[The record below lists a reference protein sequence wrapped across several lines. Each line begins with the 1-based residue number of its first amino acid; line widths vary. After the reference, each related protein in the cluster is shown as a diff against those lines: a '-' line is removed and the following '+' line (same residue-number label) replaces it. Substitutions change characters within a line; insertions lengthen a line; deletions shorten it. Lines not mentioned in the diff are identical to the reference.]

1 MLNAK
6 TSKYVAILTIALL
19 AFNLRTAVSS
29 ISPVVTFIQKEIP
42 LPIITIGLIGL
53 AAPLSFALATSL
65 SYRPARRYGVEK
77 TLMITIVMI
86 ILGHALRAFA
96 WDSTSLFAGS
106 LMSLI
111 GMGIGN
117 VLLPVMVR
125 KYFPNRV
132 GLVSSFYITLTALSA
147 TLGSFVAVPVAES
160 FGWRFSLG
168 QWAIFSV
175 LAAIPLIALLSNSTP
190 EKKALDDSS
199 SKAIWRSPTAWAI
212 AGMQGMTSVF
222 GYVSFA
228 WLPLLLIEH
237 NGVSVAQGGLLLSL
251 FAIMGLPTSIV
262 VPILAAKYK
271 GSHTAITLFSG
282 LMGVTGIL
290 GILFGGNDLLWLFVI
305 LTGLGPTMFP
315 LALTLFNLRATKRA
329 TVLAMSAFGQGLSY
343 STATVS
349 VFVVGVLRELTGG
362 WEAGLWLMFSFALL
376 AIPVAVQI
384 SRGKT
389 IDEEL
394 AR

>member
-1 MLNAK
+1 MKQQTAK
-6 TSKYVAILTIALL
+6 FVAILTIALL

-42 LPIITIGLIGL
+42 LPIVTIGLIGI

-86 ILGHALRAFA
+86 ILGHALRALA

-106 LMSLI
+106 LLSLL

-117 VLLPVMVR
+117 VLMPVMVR

-147 TLGSFVAVPVAES
+147 TLGSFVAVPVAEA

-175 LAAIPLIALLSNSTP
+175 LAAIPLIALLGNSTP
-190 EKKALDDSS
+190 EKQPEDQDGKR
-199 SKAIWRSPTAWAI
+199 AIWRSPTAWAI

-251 FAIMGLPTSIV
+251 FAIMGLPTSLL
-262 VPILAAKYK
+262 VPMLAAKYPA
-271 GSHTAITLFSG
+271 SHTYITLFSG
-282 LMGVTGIL
+282 SMGVAGTL
-290 GILFGGNDLLWLFVI
+290 GILFGTNQMLWLFVI
-305 LTGLGPTMFP
+305 LAGLGPSMFP
-315 LALTLFNLRATKRA
+315 LALTLFNLRAKKRS
-329 TVLAMSAFGQGLSY
+329 TVLAVSAFGQGISY
-343 STATVS
+343 STATIS
-349 VFVVGVLRELTGG
+349 VFTVGVLRELTGG
-362 WEAGLWLMFSFALL
+362 WEAALWLMFGFALL
-376 AIPVAVQI
+376 AIPVAIQI
-384 SRGKT
+384 SKGKN
-389 IDEEL
+389 IDDEL

>member
-1 MLNAK
+1 MKNSVA
-6 TSKYVAILTIALL
+6 KYVAIITIALL

-29 ISPVVTFIQKEIP
+29 FSPVVSFIQEEIP
-42 LPIITIGLIGL
+42 LPIVTIGLIGI

-65 SYRPARRYGVEK
+65 SYRPTRRFGVEK
-77 TLMITIVMI
+77 TLLITIAMI
-86 ILGHALRAFA
+86 ITGHALRAFA
-96 WDSTSLFAGS
+96 WDSSSLFAGS
-106 LMSLI
+106 LLSLL

-147 TLGSFVAVPVAES
+147 TLGSFVAVPVAEA

-175 LAAIPLIALLSNSTP
+175 LAAIPLIALLGNSAP
-190 EKKALDDSS
+190 EKRNQPQAGQ
-199 SKAIWRSPTAWAI
+199 KAIWRSPTAWAL

-237 NGVSVAQGGLLLSL
+237 NRVSVAEGGLLLSL
-251 FAIMGLPTSIV
+251 FAIMGLPTSLL
-262 VPILAAKYK
+262 VPILASRFKS
-271 GSHTAITLFSG
+271 SHTIITLFSG
-282 LMGVTGIL
+282 AMGIFGTL
-290 GILFGGNDLLWLFVI
+290 GILFGSNQLLWLFVI

-315 LALTLFNLRATKRA
+315 LALTLFNLRSRHRS
-329 TVLAMSAFGQGLSY
+329 TVLAVSAFGQGLSY
-343 STATVS
+343 STATIS
-349 VFVVGVLRELTGG
+349 VFLVGVMREVTGG
-362 WEAGLWLMFSFALL
+362 WEAALWLMFGFALL
-376 AIPVAVQI
+376 SIPVAIQI
-384 SRGKT
+384 AKGKN
-389 IDEEL
+389 IDDEL
-394 AR
+394 AS

>member
-1 MLNAK
+1 MKQQTAK
-6 TSKYVAILTIALL
+6 FVAILSIALL

-42 LPIITIGLIGL
+42 LPIVTIGLIGI

-86 ILGHALRAFA
+86 ILGHALRALA

-106 LMSLI
+106 LLSLL

-117 VLLPVMVR
+117 VLMPVMVR

-132 GLVSSFYITLTALSA
+132 GLVSSFYITLTAISA
-147 TLGSFVAVPVAES
+147 TLGSFVAVPVAEA

-175 LAAIPLIALLSNSTP
+175 LATIPLIALLGNSTP
-190 EKKALDDSS
+190 EKQPEDQDGKR
-199 SKAIWRSPTAWAI
+199 AIWRSPTAWAI

-237 NGVSVAQGGLLLSL
+237 NGVGVAQGGLLLSL
-251 FAIMGLPTSIV
+251 FAIMGLPTSFL
-262 VPILAAKYK
+262 VPMLATKYPK
-271 GSHTAITLFSG
+271 SHTYITLFSG
-282 LMGVTGIL
+282 TMGIAGTL
-290 GILFGGNDLLWLFVI
+290 GILFGTNQMLWFFVI
-305 LTGLGPTMFP
+305 LAGLGPSMFP
-315 LALTLFNLRATKRA
+315 LALTLFNLRAKKRS
-329 TVLAMSAFGQGLSY
+329 TVLAVSAFGQGISY
-343 STATVS
+343 STATIS
-349 VFVVGVLRELTGG
+349 VFMVGVLRELTGG
-362 WEAGLWLMFSFALL
+362 WEAALWLMFGFALL
-376 AIPVAVQI
+376 AIPVAMQI
-384 SRGKT
+384 SKGKI
-389 IDEEL
+389 IDDEL

>member
-1 MLNAK
+1 MNKQTAK
-6 TSKYVAILTIALL
+6 FVAILTIALL

-42 LPIITIGLIGL
+42 LPIVTIGLIGI

-77 TLMITIVMI
+77 TLLITIAMI
-86 ILGHALRAFA
+86 ILGHALRALA

-106 LMSLI
+106 LLSLL

-117 VLLPVMVR
+117 VLMPVMVR

-147 TLGSFVAVPVAES
+147 TLGSFVAVPVAEA

-175 LAAIPLIALLSNSTP
+175 LAAIPLIALLGNSTP
-190 EKKALDDSS
+190 EKRAVDEDGKR
-199 SKAIWRSPTAWAI
+199 AIWRSPTAWAI

-251 FAIMGLPTSIV
+251 FAIMGLPTSLL
-262 VPILAAKYK
+262 VPMLAAKYPA
-271 GSHTAITLFSG
+271 SHTYITLFSG
-282 LMGVTGIL
+282 TMGVAGTL
-290 GILFGGNDLLWLFVI
+290 GILFGTNQLLWLFVI
-305 LTGLGPTMFP
+305 LAGLGPSMFP
-315 LALTLFNLRATKRA
+315 LALTLFNLRAKKRS
-329 TVLAMSAFGQGLSY
+329 TVLAVSAFGQGISY
-343 STATVS
+343 STATIS
-349 VFVVGVLRELTGG
+349 VFMVGVLRELTGG
-362 WEAGLWLMFSFALL
+362 WEAALWLMFGFALL
-376 AIPVAVQI
+376 AIPVAIQI
-384 SRGKT
+384 SKGKN
-389 IDEEL
+389 IDDEL

>member
-1 MLNAK
+1 LKQQTAK
-6 TSKYVAILTIALL
+6 FVAILTIALL

-42 LPIITIGLIGL
+42 LPIVTIGLIGI

-86 ILGHALRAFA
+86 ILGHALRALA

-106 LMSLI
+106 LLSLL

-117 VLLPVMVR
+117 VLMPVMVR

-147 TLGSFVAVPVAES
+147 TLGSFVAVPVAEA

-175 LAAIPLIALLSNSTP
+175 LAAIPLIALLGNSTP
-190 EKKALDDSS
+190 EKQPEDQDGKR
-199 SKAIWRSPTAWAI
+199 AIWRSPTAWAI

-251 FAIMGLPTSIV
+251 FAIMGLPTSLL
-262 VPILAAKYK
+262 VPMLAAKYPA
-271 GSHTAITLFSG
+271 SHTYITLFSG
-282 LMGVTGIL
+282 SMGVAGTL
-290 GILFGGNDLLWLFVI
+290 GILFGTNQMLWLFVI
-305 LTGLGPTMFP
+305 LAGLGPSMFP
-315 LALTLFNLRATKRA
+315 LALTLFNLRAKKRS
-329 TVLAMSAFGQGLSY
+329 TVLAVSAFGQGISY
-343 STATVS
+343 STATIS
-349 VFVVGVLRELTGG
+349 VFTVGVLRELTGG
-362 WEAGLWLMFSFALL
+362 WEAALWLMFGFALL
-376 AIPVAVQI
+376 AIPVAIQI
-384 SRGKT
+384 SKGNN
-389 IDEEL
+389 IDDEL

>member
-1 MLNAK
+1 MKQQTAK
-6 TSKYVAILTIALL
+6 FVAILTIALL

-29 ISPVVTFIQKEIP
+29 ISPVVTFIQNEIP
-42 LPIITIGLIGL
+42 LPIVTIGLIGI

-86 ILGHALRAFA
+86 ILGHALRALA

-106 LMSLI
+106 LLSLL

-117 VLLPVMVR
+117 VLMPVMVR

-147 TLGSFVAVPVAES
+147 TLGSFVAVPVAEA

-175 LAAIPLIALLSNSTP
+175 LAAIPLIALLGNSAP
-190 EKKALDDSS
+190 EKQPEDQDGKR
-199 SKAIWRSPTAWAI
+199 AIWRSPTAWAI

-251 FAIMGLPTSIV
+251 FAIMGLPTSLL
-262 VPILAAKYK
+262 VPMLAAKYPA
-271 GSHTAITLFSG
+271 SHTYITLFSG
-282 LMGVTGIL
+282 TMGVAGTL
-290 GILFGGNDLLWLFVI
+290 GILFGTNQMLWLFVI
-305 LTGLGPTMFP
+305 LAGLGPSMFP
-315 LALTLFNLRATKRA
+315 LALTLFNLRSKKRS
-329 TVLAMSAFGQGLSY
+329 TVLAVSAFGQGISY
-343 STATVS
+343 STATIS
-349 VFVVGVLRELTGG
+349 VFMVGVLRELTGG
-362 WEAGLWLMFSFALL
+362 WEAALWLMFGFALL
-376 AIPVAVQI
+376 AIPVAIQI
-384 SRGKT
+384 SKGKN
-389 IDEEL
+389 IDDEL

>member
-1 MLNAK
+1 MKQQTAK
-6 TSKYVAILTIALL
+6 FVAILSIALL

-42 LPIITIGLIGL
+42 LPIVTIGLIGI

-86 ILGHALRAFA
+86 ILGHALRALA

-106 LMSLI
+106 LLSLL

-117 VLLPVMVR
+117 VLMPVMVR

-147 TLGSFVAVPVAES
+147 TLGSFVAVPVAEA

-168 QWAIFSV
+168 QWAIFSG
-175 LAAIPLIALLSNSTP
+175 LAAIPLIALLGNSTP
-190 EKKALDDSS
+190 EKQPEDQDGKR
-199 SKAIWRSPTAWAI
+199 AIWRSPTAWAI

-251 FAIMGLPTSIV
+251 FAIMGLPTSLL
-262 VPILAAKYK
+262 VPMLAAKYPA
-271 GSHTAITLFSG
+271 SHTYITLFSG
-282 LMGVTGIL
+282 SMGVAGTL
-290 GILFGGNDLLWLFVI
+290 GILFGTNQMLWLFVI
-305 LTGLGPTMFP
+305 LAGLGPSMFP
-315 LALTLFNLRATKRA
+315 LALTLFNLRAKKRS
-329 TVLAMSAFGQGLSY
+329 TVLAVSAFGQGISY
-343 STATVS
+343 STATIS
-349 VFVVGVLRELTGG
+349 VFTVGVLRELTGG
-362 WEAGLWLMFSFALL
+362 WEAALWLMFGFALL
-376 AIPVAVQI
+376 AIPVAMQI
-384 SRGKT
+384 SKGKN
-389 IDEEL
+389 IDDEL

>member
-1 MLNAK
+1 LNKQTAK
-6 TSKYVAILTIALL
+6 FVAILTIALL

-42 LPIITIGLIGL
+42 LPIVTIGLIGI

-77 TLMITIVMI
+77 TLLITIAMI
-86 ILGHALRAFA
+86 ILGHALRALA

-106 LMSLI
+106 LLSLL

-117 VLLPVMVR
+117 VLMPVMVR

-147 TLGSFVAVPVAES
+147 TLGSFVAVPVAEA

-175 LAAIPLIALLSNSTP
+175 LAAIPLIALLGNSTP
-190 EKKALDDSS
+190 EKRAVDEDGKR
-199 SKAIWRSPTAWAI
+199 AIWRSPTAWAI

-251 FAIMGLPTSIV
+251 FAIMGLPTSLL
-262 VPILAAKYK
+262 VPMLAAKYPA
-271 GSHTAITLFSG
+271 SHTYITLFSG
-282 LMGVTGIL
+282 TMGVAGTL
-290 GILFGGNDLLWLFVI
+290 GILFGTNQLLWLFVI
-305 LTGLGPTMFP
+305 LAGLGPSMFP
-315 LALTLFNLRATKRA
+315 LALTLFNLRAKKRS
-329 TVLAMSAFGQGLSY
+329 TVLAVSAFGQGISY
-343 STATVS
+343 STATIS
-349 VFVVGVLRELTGG
+349 VFMVGVLRELTGG
-362 WEAGLWLMFSFALL
+362 WEAALWLMFGFALL
-376 AIPVAVQI
+376 AIPVAIQI
-384 SRGKT
+384 SKGKN
-389 IDEEL
+389 IDDEL

>member
-1 MLNAK
+1 MKQQTAK
-6 TSKYVAILTIALL
+6 FVAILTIALL

-42 LPIITIGLIGL
+42 LPIVTIGLIGI

-86 ILGHALRAFA
+86 ILGHALRALA

-106 LMSLI
+106 LLSLL

-117 VLLPVMVR
+117 VLMPVMVR

-147 TLGSFVAVPVAES
+147 TLGSFVAVPVAEA

-175 LAAIPLIALLSNSTP
+175 LAAIPLIALLGNSTP
-190 EKKALDDSS
+190 EKQPEDQDGKR
-199 SKAIWRSPTAWAI
+199 AIWRSPTAWAI

-251 FAIMGLPTSIV
+251 FAIMGLPTSLL
-262 VPILAAKYK
+262 VPMLAAKYPA
-271 GSHTAITLFSG
+271 SHTYITLFSG
-282 LMGVTGIL
+282 SMGVAGTL
-290 GILFGGNDLLWLFVI
+290 GILFGTNQMLWLFVI
-305 LTGLGPTMFP
+305 LAGLGPSMFP
-315 LALTLFNLRATKRA
+315 LALTLFNLRAKKRS
-329 TVLAMSAFGQGLSY
+329 TVLAVSAFGQGISY
-343 STATVS
+343 STATIS
-349 VFVVGVLRELTGG
+349 VFTVGVLRELTGG
-362 WEAGLWLMFSFALL
+362 WEAALWLMFGFALL
-376 AIPVAVQI
+376 AIPVAIQI
-384 SRGKT
+384 SKGKN
-389 IDEEL
+389 IDDEL
-394 AR
+394 TR

>member
-1 MLNAK
+1 MLTEKAAK
-6 TSKYVAILTIALL
+6 YIAILTIALL

-29 ISPVVTFIQKEIP
+29 ISPVVTFIQEEIP

-106 LMSLI
+106 LLSLI

-160 FGWRFSLG
+160 LGWRFSLG

-175 LAAIPLIALLSNSTP
+175 LAAIPLIALLRNSSP
-190 EKKALDDSS
+190 EKKALEDSA

-271 GSHTAITLFSG
+271 ASHTAITLFSG

-290 GILFGGNDLLWLFVI
+290 GILFGGNNLLWLFVI

-315 LALTLFNLRATKRA
+315 LALTLFNLRATKRS

-362 WEAGLWLMFSFALL
+362 WEAGLGLMFGFALL
-376 AIPVAVQI
+376 AIPVALQI
-384 SRGKT
+384 SKGRT

-394 AR
+394 SR

>member
-1 MLNAK
+1 LKQQTAK
-6 TSKYVAILTIALL
+6 FVAILTIALL

-42 LPIITIGLIGL
+42 LPIVTIGLIGI

-86 ILGHALRAFA
+86 ILGHALRALA

-106 LMSLI
+106 LLSLL

-117 VLLPVMVR
+117 VLMPVMVR

-147 TLGSFVAVPVAES
+147 TLGSFVAVPVAEA

-175 LAAIPLIALLSNSTP
+175 LVAIPLIALLGNSTP
-190 EKKALDDSS
+190 EKQPEDQDGKR
-199 SKAIWRSPTAWAI
+199 AIWRSPTAWAI

-251 FAIMGLPTSIV
+251 FAIMGLPTSLL
-262 VPILAAKYK
+262 VPMLAAKYPA
-271 GSHTAITLFSG
+271 SHTYITLFSG
-282 LMGVTGIL
+282 SMGIAGTL
-290 GILFGGNDLLWLFVI
+290 GILFGTNQMLWLFVI
-305 LTGLGPTMFP
+305 LAGLGPSMFP
-315 LALTLFNLRATKRA
+315 LALTLFNLRAKERS
-329 TVLAMSAFGQGLSY
+329 TVLAVSAFGQGISY
-343 STATVS
+343 STATIS
-349 VFVVGVLRELTGG
+349 VFTVGVLRELTGG
-362 WEAGLWLMFSFALL
+362 WEAALWLMFGFALL
-376 AIPVAVQI
+376 AIPVAMHI
-384 SRGKT
+384 SKGKN
-389 IDEEL
+389 IDDEL

>member
-1 MLNAK
+1 MKQQTAK
-6 TSKYVAILTIALL
+6 FVAILTIALL

-42 LPIITIGLIGL
+42 LPIVTIGLIGI

-86 ILGHALRAFA
+86 ILGHALRALA

-106 LMSLI
+106 LLSLL

-117 VLLPVMVR
+117 VLMPVMVR

-147 TLGSFVAVPVAES
+147 TLGSFVAVPVAEA

-175 LAAIPLIALLSNSTP
+175 LAAIPLIALLGNSTP
-190 EKKALDDSS
+190 EKQPEDQDGKR
-199 SKAIWRSPTAWAI
+199 AIWRSPTAWAI

-251 FAIMGLPTSIV
+251 FAIMGLPTSLL
-262 VPILAAKYK
+262 VPMLAAKYPA
-271 GSHTAITLFSG
+271 SHTYITLFSG
-282 LMGVTGIL
+282 SMGVAGTL
-290 GILFGGNDLLWLFVI
+290 GILFGTNQMLWLFVI
-305 LTGLGPTMFP
+305 LAGLGPSMFP
-315 LALTLFNLRATKRA
+315 LALTLFNLRAKKRS
-329 TVLAMSAFGQGLSY
+329 TVLAVSAFGQGISY
-343 STATVS
+343 STATIS
-349 VFVVGVLRELTGG
+349 VFTVGVLRELTGG
-362 WEAGLWLMFSFALL
+362 WEAALWLMFGFALL
-376 AIPVAVQI
+376 AIPVAIQI
-384 SRGKT
+384 SKGNN
-389 IDEEL
+389 IDDEL

>member
-1 MLNAK
+1 LKQQTAK
-6 TSKYVAILTIALL
+6 FVAILTIALL

-42 LPIITIGLIGL
+42 LPIVTIGLIGI

-86 ILGHALRAFA
+86 ILGHALRALA

-106 LMSLI
+106 LLSLL

-117 VLLPVMVR
+117 VLMPVMVR

-147 TLGSFVAVPVAES
+147 TLGSFVAVPVAEA

-175 LAAIPLIALLSNSTP
+175 LAAIPLIALLGNSTP
-190 EKKALDDSS
+190 EKQPEDQDGKR
-199 SKAIWRSPTAWAI
+199 AIWRSPTAWAI

-251 FAIMGLPTSIV
+251 FAIMGLPTSLL
-262 VPILAAKYK
+262 VPMLAAKYPA
-271 GSHTAITLFSG
+271 SHTYITLFSG
-282 LMGVTGIL
+282 SMGVAGTL
-290 GILFGGNDLLWLFVI
+290 GILFGTNQLLWLFVV
-305 LTGLGPTMFP
+305 LAGLGPSMFP
-315 LALTLFNLRATKRA
+315 LALTLFNLRAKKRS
-329 TVLAMSAFGQGLSY
+329 TVLAVSAFGQGISY
-343 STATVS
+343 STATIS
-349 VFVVGVLRELTGG
+349 VFTVGVLRELTGG
-362 WEAGLWLMFSFALL
+362 WEAALWLMFGFALL
-376 AIPVAVQI
+376 AIPVAIQI
-384 SRGKT
+384 SKGKN
-389 IDEEL
+389 IDDEL
-394 AR
+394 TR

>member
-1 MLNAK
+1 MKQQTAK
-6 TSKYVAILTIALL
+6 FVAILTIALL

-42 LPIITIGLIGL
+42 LPIVTIGLIGI

-86 ILGHALRAFA
+86 ILGHALRALA

-106 LMSLI
+106 LLSLL

-117 VLLPVMVR
+117 VLMPVMVR

-147 TLGSFVAVPVAES
+147 TLGSFVAVPVAEA

-175 LAAIPLIALLSNSTP
+175 LAAIPLIALLGNSTP
-190 EKKALDDSS
+190 EKQPEDQDGKR
-199 SKAIWRSPTAWAI
+199 AIWRSPTAWAI

-251 FAIMGLPTSIV
+251 FAIMGLPTSLL
-262 VPILAAKYK
+262 VPMLAAKYPA
-271 GSHTAITLFSG
+271 SHTYITLFSG
-282 LMGVTGIL
+282 SMGVAGTL
-290 GILFGGNDLLWLFVI
+290 GILFGTNQLLWLFVV
-305 LTGLGPTMFP
+305 LAGLGPSMFP
-315 LALTLFNLRATKRA
+315 LALTLFNLRAKKRS
-329 TVLAMSAFGQGLSY
+329 TVLAVSAFGQGISY
-343 STATVS
+343 STATIS
-349 VFVVGVLRELTGG
+349 VFTVGVLRELTGG
-362 WEAGLWLMFSFALL
+362 WEAALWLMFGFALL
-376 AIPVAVQI
+376 AIPVAIQI
-384 SRGKT
+384 SKGKN
-389 IDEEL
+389 IDDEL
-394 AR
+394 TR

>member
-1 MLNAK
+1 LKQQTAK
-6 TSKYVAILTIALL
+6 FVAILTIALL

-29 ISPVVTFIQKEIP
+29 ISPVVTFIQNEIP
-42 LPIITIGLIGL
+42 LPIVTIGLIGI

-86 ILGHALRAFA
+86 ILGHALRALA

-106 LMSLI
+106 LLSLL

-117 VLLPVMVR
+117 VLMPVMVR

-147 TLGSFVAVPVAES
+147 TLGSFVAVPVAEA

-175 LAAIPLIALLSNSTP
+175 LAAIPLIALLGNSAP
-190 EKKALDDSS
+190 EKQPEDQDGKR
-199 SKAIWRSPTAWAI
+199 AIWRSPTAWAI

-251 FAIMGLPTSIV
+251 FAIMGLPTSLL
-262 VPILAAKYK
+262 VPMLAAKYPA
-271 GSHTAITLFSG
+271 SHTYITLFSG
-282 LMGVTGIL
+282 TMGVAGTL
-290 GILFGGNDLLWLFVI
+290 GILFGTNQMLWLFVI
-305 LTGLGPTMFP
+305 LAGLGPSMFP
-315 LALTLFNLRATKRA
+315 LALTLFNLRSKKRS
-329 TVLAMSAFGQGLSY
+329 TVLAVSAFGQGISY
-343 STATVS
+343 STATIS
-349 VFVVGVLRELTGG
+349 VFMVGVLRELTGG
-362 WEAGLWLMFSFALL
+362 WEAALWLMFGFALL
-376 AIPVAVQI
+376 AIPVAIQI
-384 SRGKT
+384 SKGKN
-389 IDEEL
+389 IDDEL

>member
-1 MLNAK
+1 LKQQTAK
-6 TSKYVAILTIALL
+6 FVAILTIALL

-42 LPIITIGLIGL
+42 LPIVTIGLIGI

-86 ILGHALRAFA
+86 ILGHALRALA

-106 LMSLI
+106 LLSLL

-117 VLLPVMVR
+117 VLMPVMVR

-147 TLGSFVAVPVAES
+147 TLGSFVAVPVAEA

-175 LAAIPLIALLSNSTP
+175 LAAIPLIALLGNSTP
-190 EKKALDDSS
+190 EKQPEDQDGKR
-199 SKAIWRSPTAWAI
+199 AIWRSPTAWAI

-251 FAIMGLPTSIV
+251 FAIMGLPTSLL
-262 VPILAAKYK
+262 VPMLAAKYPA
-271 GSHTAITLFSG
+271 SHTYITLFSG
-282 LMGVTGIL
+282 SMGVAGTL
-290 GILFGGNDLLWLFVI
+290 GILFGTNQMLWLFVI
-305 LTGLGPTMFP
+305 LAGLGPSMFP
-315 LALTLFNLRATKRA
+315 LALTLFNLRAKKRS
-329 TVLAMSAFGQGLSY
+329 TVLAVSAFGQGISY
-343 STATVS
+343 STATIS
-349 VFVVGVLRELTGG
+349 VFTVGVLRELTGG
-362 WEAGLWLMFSFALL
+362 WEAALWLMFGFALL
-376 AIPVAVQI
+376 AIPVAIQI
-384 SRGKT
+384 SKGKN
-389 IDEEL
+389 IDDEL
-394 AR
+394 TR

>member
-6 TSKYVAILTIALL
+6 TSKFIAILTIALL

-29 ISPVVTFIQKEIP
+29 ISPVVTFIQEEIP

-106 LMSLI
+106 LLSLI

-160 FGWRFSLG
+160 LGWRFSLG

-190 EKKALDDSS
+190 EKKALEDSS

-262 VPILAAKYK
+262 VPILAARFKA
-271 GSHTAITLFSG
+271 SHTAITLFSG

-349 VFVVGVLRELTGG
+349 VFLVGVLREVTGG
-362 WEAGLWLMFSFALL
+362 WEAGLWLMFGFALL
-376 AIPVAVQI
+376 AIPVAIQI

>member
-1 MLNAK
+1 MNKLAA
-6 TSKYVAILTIALL
+6 KYVAIITIALL

-29 ISPVVTFIQKEIP
+29 ISPVVTFIQEEIP
-42 LPIITIGLIGL
+42 LPIVTIGLIGI

-65 SYRPARRYGVEK
+65 SYRPTRRYGVEK
-77 TLMITIVMI
+77 TLMITVVMI
-86 ILGHALRAFA
+86 IVGHALRAFA
-96 WDSTSLFAGS
+96 WDSSSLFFGS
-106 LMSLI
+106 LLSLL

-132 GLVSSFYITLTALSA
+132 GIVSSFYITLTAISA
-147 TLGSFVAVPVAES
+147 TLGSFVAVPVAEA

-175 LAAIPLIALLSNSTP
+175 LAAIPLIALLGNSTP
-190 EKKALDDSS
+190 EKASVDEDGKR
-199 SKAIWRSPTAWAI
+199 AIWRSPTAWAI

-251 FAIMGLPTSIV
+251 FALMGLPTSLL
-262 VPILAAKYK
+262 VPMLASKFPA
-271 GSHTAITLFSG
+271 SHTYITLFSG
-282 LMGVTGIL
+282 AMGVSGTL
-290 GILFGGNDLLWLFVI
+290 GILFGSNQMLWVFVI
-305 LTGLGPTMFP
+305 LAGFGPSMFP
-315 LALTLFNLRATKRA
+315 LALTLFNLRSNKRS
-329 TVLAMSAFGQGLSY
+329 TVLAVSAFGQGLSY
-343 STATVS
+343 STATIS
-349 VFVVGVLRELTGG
+349 VFAVGVMREVTGS
-362 WEAGLWLMFSFALL
+362 WEPALWLMFGFALL
-376 AIPVAVQI
+376 SIPVAIQI
-384 SRGKT
+384 SKGKN
-389 IDEEL
+389 IDDEL

>member
-1 MLNAK
+1 MNKQAAK
-6 TSKYVAILTIALL
+6 FVAILTIALL

-42 LPIITIGLIGL
+42 LPIVTIGLIGI

-77 TLMITIVMI
+77 TLMITILMI
-86 ILGHALRAFA
+86 ILGHAIRAMA

-106 LMSLI
+106 LLSLL
-111 GMGIGN
+111 GAGIGN
-117 VLLPVMVR
+117 VLMPVMVR

-132 GLVSSFYITLTALSA
+132 GLVSSFYITLTAMSA
-147 TLGSFVAVPVAES
+147 TLGSFVAVPVAEA

-175 LAAIPLIALLSNSTP
+175 FAAIPLLALWKNSTP
-190 EKKALDDSS
+190 EKPAVEQAGRR
-199 SKAIWRSPTAWAI
+199 AIWRSPTAWAI

-228 WLPLLLIEH
+228 WLPLMLIEH
-237 NGVSVAQGGLLLSL
+237 NGVNVAQGGLLLSL
-251 FAIMGLPTSIV
+251 FAIMGLPASLL
-262 VPILAAKYK
+262 VPMLAAKYPA
-271 GSHTAITLFSG
+271 SHTYITLFSG
-282 LMGVTGIL
+282 SMGAAGTL
-290 GILFGGNDLLWLFVI
+290 GILFGPSQLLWVFV
-305 LTGLGPTMFP
+305 LLAGLGPTMFP
-315 LALTLFNLRATKRA
+315 LALTLFNLRSTKRS
-329 TVLAMSAFGQGLSY
+329 TVLAVSTFGQGVSY
-343 STATVS
+343 STATIS
-349 VFVVGVLRELTGG
+349 VFTVGVLREVTGG
-362 WEAGLWLMFSFALL
+362 WEAALWLMFGFALL
-376 AIPVAVQI
+376 AIPVAIQI
-384 SRGKT
+384 SKGKT

>member
-1 MLNAK
+1 LLNAK
-6 TSKYVAILTIALL
+6 TSKYIAILTIALL

-117 VLLPVMVR
+117 VLLPVLVR

-160 FGWRFSLG
+160 LGWRFSLG

-190 EKKALDDSS
+190 EKKALEDSS

-271 GSHTAITLFSG
+271 ASHTAITLFSG

-290 GILFGGNDLLWLFVI
+290 GILFGGNDLLWFFVI

-362 WEAGLWLMFSFALL
+362 WEAGLWLMFGFALL
-376 AIPVAVQI
+376 AIPVAIQI

>member
-1 MLNAK
+1 LKQQTAK
-6 TSKYVAILTIALL
+6 FVAILTIALL

-42 LPIITIGLIGL
+42 LPIVTIGLIGI

-86 ILGHALRAFA
+86 ILGHALRALA

-106 LMSLI
+106 LLSLL

-117 VLLPVMVR
+117 VLMPVMVR

-147 TLGSFVAVPVAES
+147 TLGSFVAVPVAEA

-175 LAAIPLIALLSNSTP
+175 LAAIPLIALLGNSTP
-190 EKKALDDSS
+190 EKQPEDQDGKR
-199 SKAIWRSPTAWAI
+199 AIWRSPTAWAI

-251 FAIMGLPTSIV
+251 FAIMGLPTSLL
-262 VPILAAKYK
+262 VPMLAAKYPA
-271 GSHTAITLFSG
+271 SHTYITLFSG
-282 LMGVTGIL
+282 SMGVAGTL
-290 GILFGGNDLLWLFVI
+290 GILFGTNQMLWLFVI
-305 LTGLGPTMFP
+305 LAGLGPSMFP
-315 LALTLFNLRATKRA
+315 LALTLFNLRAKKRS
-329 TVLAMSAFGQGLSY
+329 TVLAVSAFGQGISY
-343 STATVS
+343 STATIS
-349 VFVVGVLRELTGG
+349 VFTVGVLRELTGG
-362 WEAGLWLMFSFALL
+362 WEAALWLMFGFALL
-376 AIPVAVQI
+376 AIPVAIQI
-384 SRGKT
+384 SKGKN
-389 IDEEL
+389 IDDEL

>member
-1 MLNAK
+1 MNKA
-6 TSKYVAILTIALL
+6 TAKYVAILTIALL

-42 LPIITIGLIGL
+42 LPIVTIGLIGI

-65 SYRPARRYGVEK
+65 SYRPTRRYGVEK
-77 TLMITIVMI
+77 TLMITVAMI

-96 WDSTSLFAGS
+96 WDSSSLFFGS
-106 LMSLI
+106 LLSLI

-132 GLVSSFYITLTALSA
+132 GLVSSFYITLTAISA
-147 TLGSFVAVPVAES
+147 TLGSFVAVPVAEA

-175 LAAIPLIALLSNSTP
+175 LAAIPLIALLRNSTP
-190 EKKALDDSS
+190 EKAAVDEGGKR
-199 SKAIWRSPTAWAI
+199 AIWRSPTAWAI

-222 GYVSFA
+222 GYVAFA

-237 NGVSVAQGGLLLSL
+237 NNVTVAQGGLLLSL
-251 FAIMGLPTSIV
+251 FALMGLPTSLL
-262 VPILAAKYK
+262 VPMLAAKFPA
-271 GSHTAITLFSG
+271 SHTIITLFSG
-282 LMGVTGIL
+282 AMGVAGTL
-290 GILFGGNDLLWLFVI
+290 GILFGSNQTLWIFVI
-305 LTGLGPTMFP
+305 LAGLGPSMFP
-315 LALTLFNLRATKRA
+315 LALTLFNLRSTKRS
-329 TVLAMSAFGQGLSY
+329 TVLAVSAFGQGLSY

-349 VFVVGVLRELTGG
+349 VFLVGVMREVTGS
-362 WEAGLWLMFSFALL
+362 WEPALWLMFGFALIS
-376 AIPVAVQI
+376 IPVAIQI
-384 SRGKT
+384 SKGRN
-389 IDEEL
+389 IDDEL

>member
-1 MLNAK
+1 MKVAAA
-6 TSKYVAILTIALL
+6 KYVAILTIALL

-29 ISPVVTFIQKEIP
+29 ISPVVSFIQKEIP
-42 LPIITIGLIGL
+42 LPIVTIGLIGI

-65 SYRPARRYGVEK
+65 SYRPTRRYGVEK

-96 WDSTSLFAGS
+96 WDSSSLFAGS
-106 LMSLI
+106 LLSLL

-132 GLVSSFYITLTALSA
+132 GIVSSFYITLTALSA
-147 TLGSFVAVPVAES
+147 TLGSFVAVPVAEA

-175 LAAIPLIALLSNSTP
+175 LAAIPLIALLKNSTP
-190 EKKALDDSS
+190 EKRAVDEDS
-199 SKAIWRSPTAWAI
+199 KRAIWRSPTAWAI

-228 WLPLLLIEH
+228 WLPLLLVEH
-237 NGVSVAQGGLLLSL
+237 NGVTVAEGGLLLSL
-251 FAIMGLPTSIV
+251 FAIMGLPTSLL
-262 VPILAAKYK
+262 VPMLAAKYPR
-271 GSHTAITLFSG
+271 SHTYITLFSG
-282 LMGVTGIL
+282 AMGVAGTL
-290 GILFGGNDLLWLFVI
+290 GILFGSNQVLWFFVI
-305 LTGLGPTMFP
+305 LAGLGPSMFP

-329 TVLAMSAFGQGLSY
+329 TVLAVSAFGQGLSY
-343 STATVS
+343 STATIS
-349 VFVVGVLRELTGG
+349 VFLVGVMREITGS
-362 WEAGLWLMFSFALL
+362 WEPALWLMFGFALV
-376 AIPVAVQI
+376 AIPVAIQI
-384 SRGKT
+384 SKGRN

-394 AR
+394 SR

>member
-1 MLNAK
+1 MNKQAAK
-6 TSKYVAILTIALL
+6 FVAILTIALL

-42 LPIITIGLIGL
+42 LPIVTIGLIGI

-77 TLMITIVMI
+77 TLLITIAMI
-86 ILGHALRAFA
+86 ILGHALRALA

-106 LMSLI
+106 LLSLL

-117 VLLPVMVR
+117 VLMPVMVR

-147 TLGSFVAVPVAES
+147 TLGSFVAVPVAEA

-175 LAAIPLIALLSNSTP
+175 LAAIPLIALLGNSTP
-190 EKKALDDSS
+190 EKRAVDEDGKR
-199 SKAIWRSPTAWAI
+199 AIWRSPTAWAI

-251 FAIMGLPTSIV
+251 FAIMGLPTSLL
-262 VPILAAKYK
+262 VPMLAAKYPA
-271 GSHTAITLFSG
+271 SHTFITLFSG
-282 LMGVTGIL
+282 TMGVAGTL
-290 GILFGGNDLLWLFVI
+290 GILFGTNQLLWLFVI
-305 LTGLGPTMFP
+305 LAGLGPSMFP
-315 LALTLFNLRATKRA
+315 LALTLFNLRAKKRS
-329 TVLAMSAFGQGLSY
+329 TVLAVSAFGQGISY
-343 STATVS
+343 STATIS
-349 VFVVGVLRELTGG
+349 VFMVGVLRELTGG
-362 WEAGLWLMFSFALL
+362 WEAALWLMFGFALL
-376 AIPVAVQI
+376 AIPVAIQI
-384 SRGKT
+384 SKGKN
-389 IDEEL
+389 IDDEL

>member
-1 MLNAK
+1 LKQQTAK
-6 TSKYVAILTIALL
+6 FVAILSIALL

-42 LPIITIGLIGL
+42 LPIVTIGLIGI

-86 ILGHALRAFA
+86 ILGHALRALA
-96 WDSTSLFAGS
+96 WDASSLFAGS
-106 LMSLI
+106 LLSLL

-117 VLLPVMVR
+117 VLMPVMVR

-147 TLGSFVAVPVAES
+147 TLGSFVAVPVAEA

-175 LAAIPLIALLSNSTP
+175 LAAIPLIALLGNSAP
-190 EKKALDDSS
+190 EKQPEDQDGKR
-199 SKAIWRSPTAWAI
+199 AIWRSPTAWAI

-251 FAIMGLPTSIV
+251 FAIMGLPTSLL
-262 VPILAAKYK
+262 VPMLAAKYPA
-271 GSHTAITLFSG
+271 SHTYITLFSG
-282 LMGVTGIL
+282 TMGVAGTL
-290 GILFGGNDLLWLFVI
+290 GILFGTNQLLWLFVI
-305 LTGLGPTMFP
+305 LAGLGPSMFP
-315 LALTLFNLRATKRA
+315 LALTLFNLRSKKRS
-329 TVLAMSAFGQGLSY
+329 TVLAVSAFGQGVSY
-343 STATVS
+343 STATIS
-349 VFVVGVLRELTGG
+349 VFMVGVLRELTGG
-362 WEAGLWLMFSFALL
+362 WEAALWLMFGFALL
-376 AIPVAVQI
+376 AIPVAIQI
-384 SRGKT
+384 SKGKN
-389 IDEEL
+389 IDDEL